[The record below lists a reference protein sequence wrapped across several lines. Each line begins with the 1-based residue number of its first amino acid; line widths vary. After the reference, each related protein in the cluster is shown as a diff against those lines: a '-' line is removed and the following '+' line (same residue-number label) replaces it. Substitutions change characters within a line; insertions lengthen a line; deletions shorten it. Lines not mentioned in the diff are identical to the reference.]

1 MTATVTVDST
11 ARNYYSSFNASLVAG
26 FSALGISGSNV
37 VYNSGSFVIFK
48 VSSGTGTYADAYLKF
63 ELNGITSYAHSLT
76 VGTGHTAS
84 SSTISGAGA
93 ENGAFYATSGNY
105 THRTIKAD
113 DNSFGVVQIINSSD
127 VVIGSYGFVKPT
139 TTTESAADIC
149 LVVGLSSISAG
160 TFQASTSYATLGYR
174 DSYSHYSGDS
184 SKYREVGGT
193 QVYVQP
199 YGNLRSVPAAAK
211 KGGYSYEA
219 FAQSNAVSG
228 GPSSS
233 SSNYYGVIPYSVAFG
248 LESNIDGNL
257 PVMPNVIIKSGG
269 VPIGYNS
276 NLAYCKP
283 GLNPGDNIIVTANS
297 EEYKVISSDG
307 LAIRTV

>member
-11 ARNYYSSFNASLVAG
+11 TRDYYTDFNASLVAG

-37 VYNSGSFVIFK
+37 VYNSGNFAIFK

-63 ELNGITSYAHSLT
+63 EKNGITSYQHTLT

-84 SSTISGAGA
+84 SSTISGAGT
-93 ENGAFYATSGNY
+93 ECGAFYANSADY

-113 DNSFGVVQIINSSD
+113 DNSFGLVQIIDSSS

-149 LVVGLSSISAG
+149 LVVGLSSIHSS
-160 TFQASTSYATLGYR
+160 TFQKLTSYATIGYR
-174 DSYSHYSGDS
+174 NNNSNYQGTGA
-184 SKYREVGGT
+184 KYRDVGGT
-193 QVYVQP
+193 QINVEP
-199 YGNLRSVPAAAK
+199 YGNLRNVPALAR
-211 KGGYSYEA
+211 KGGYDYEG
-219 FAQSNAVSG
+219 FATSDAVSG
-228 GPSSS
+228 GESSAS
-233 SSNYYGVIPYSVAFG
+233 STYYGVIPYSVAFG

-283 GLNPGDNIIVTANS
+283 GLNPGDNIIVTASS

-307 LAIRTV
+307 IAIRTV

>member
-1 MTATVTVDST
+1 MTATVTVDNT
-11 ARNYYSSFNASLVAG
+11 ARNYYGSFRDSLVAG

-37 VYNSGSFVIFK
+37 VYNSGNFVIFK
-48 VSSGTGTYADAYLKF
+48 VSSGTGTYANAYLKF
-63 ELNGITSYAHSLT
+63 ELNGITTYAHSLT

-93 ENGAFYATSGNY
+93 ENGAFYTNNQNY

-113 DNSFGVVQIINSSD
+113 DNSFGVVQIMDSTD

-139 TTTESAADIC
+139 TTTESAANTC
-149 LVVGLSSISAG
+149 LVVGLCSINGGSAQNN
-160 TFQASTSYATLGYR
+160 TNSATLGYR
-174 DSYSHYSGDS
+174 DTYSHYTGDGS
-184 SKYREVGGT
+184 RYREVGGT
-193 QVYVQP
+193 QVHVQP

-211 KGGYSYEA
+211 KGGYSYEG

-233 SSNYYGVIPYSVAFG
+233 SASYYGVIPYSVAFG

-257 PVMPNVIIKSGG
+257 PIIPNVSVKSGG

-283 GLNPGDNIIVTANS
+283 GLNPGDNIIVTASS

>member
-1 MTATVTVDST
+1 MTATVTVDNTS
-11 ARNYYSSFNASLVAG
+11 RNYYSSFNASLVAG
-26 FSALGISGSNV
+26 FSALGISGSDV
-37 VYNSGSFVIFK
+37 VYNSGSYIIFK

-63 ELNGITSYAHSLT
+63 ELNGITTYAHSLT
-76 VGTGHTAS
+76 VGTGWTS
-84 SSTISGAGA
+84 GTTISGSGT
-93 ENGAFYATSGNY
+93 ECGAFYATSQDY

-113 DNSFGVVQIINSSD
+113 DNSFGVVQILDSSD

-139 TTTESAADIC
+139 TTTESAANTC
-149 LVVGLSSISAG
+149 LVIGLSSIHSGYFQTG
-160 TFQASTSYATLGYR
+160 TGNATLGYR
-174 DSYSHYSGDS
+174 DTYSHYQGDG

-193 QVYVQP
+193 QVNVQP

-211 KGGYSYEA
+211 KGGYPYDG

-233 SSNYYGVIPYSVAFG
+233 SASYYGVIPYSVAFG

-283 GLNPGDNIIVTANS
+283 GLNPGDNIIVTASS

-307 LAIRTV
+307 LAVRTV